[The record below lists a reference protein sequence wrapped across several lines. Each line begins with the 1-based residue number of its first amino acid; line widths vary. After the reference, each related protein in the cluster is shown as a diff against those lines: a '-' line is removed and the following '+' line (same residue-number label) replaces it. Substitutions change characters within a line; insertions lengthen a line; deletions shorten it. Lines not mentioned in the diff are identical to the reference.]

1 MKQLPTYKE
10 FVNENNE
17 LDEATEQ
24 FKAVDIPKNSID
36 KIEYMV
42 NKMGINQAI
51 RDALG
56 FDNVYQS
63 EVSVNK
69 NNIIISITQKPRK
82 GR

>member
-17 LDEATEQ
+17 LDEATGGFE
-24 FKAVDIPKNSID
+24 AVDIPKSAID

-56 FDNVYQS
+56 FDKVYQS
-63 EVSVNK
+63 SVSIDK
-69 NNIIISITQKPRK
+69 NNIIISITQKTRK
-82 GR
+82 